1 MNTPQRRQAAGTPVG
16 GQFAPTHRPA
26 PTNLALVD
34 DTDELELDELD
45 ELDQVK
51 DQGSTTATI
60 AEFPSADVDV
70 IVPQANSVSK
80 IAAVVDAVAAGCVEA
95 SDIAEA
101 IGVSRRQ
108 GAYYPHAAES
118 LGLLEQVGH
127 DPMSWDLTPTGHALF
142 TSRPEDRAAVLAEII
157 ADDEHV
163 ACFVDDGPDALASRW
178 PHLSPSTVER
188 RLATIASWVAFAYE
202 TSADEQSTLVA
213 REMTSA
219 RELAPT
225 VRSRAEAR
233 RAAATRPV
241 RRCPSCNLELPSGSD
256 VCDTCS

>member
-1 MNTPQRRQAAGTPVG
+1 
-16 GQFAPTHRPA
+16 
-26 PTNLALVD
+26 LVD
-34 DTDELELDELD
+34 DVDDLDD
-45 ELDQVK
+45 LDQVK
-51 DQGSTTATI
+51 DPPGATATI
-60 AEFPSADVDV
+60 APFPSVDVDE

-80 IAAVVDAVAAGCVEA
+80 IAAVVDAVAAGCTEA

-118 LGLLEQVGH
+118 LGLLEQVGR
-127 DPMSWDLTPTGHALF
+127 DPMSWDLTPAGHALF
-142 TSRPEDRAAVLAEII
+142 TSRPEDRAAALAEII
-157 ADDEHV
+157 ADNEHV
-163 ACFVDDGPDALASRW
+163 ACFVDDGPDALASQW
-178 PHLSPSTVER
+178 PQLAASTVER

-202 TSADEQSTLVA
+202 TSTDEQSTLVA
-213 REMTSA
+213 REMTST
-219 RELAPT
+219 RELAPI

-233 RAAATRPV
+233 RAATTRSI